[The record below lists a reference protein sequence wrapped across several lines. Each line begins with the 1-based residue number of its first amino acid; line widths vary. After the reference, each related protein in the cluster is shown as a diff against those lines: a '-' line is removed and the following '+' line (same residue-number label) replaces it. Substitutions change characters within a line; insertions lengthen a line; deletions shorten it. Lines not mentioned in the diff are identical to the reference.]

1 MSTVD
6 DSPPHSINSP
16 SFGDYTCY
24 HQFNMAPATTDKGK
38 GPAVTTTY
46 STAGTVSSPLDLDNV
61 KGEHQSVNVSGG
73 RRKVVSPK
81 VKVTLTSLTVNNV
94 SAWTSISVVSA
105 VLDGSELTIS
115 LGH

>member
-1 MSTVD
+1 
-6 DSPPHSINSP
+6 
-16 SFGDYTCY
+16 
-24 HQFNMAPATTDKGK
+24 MAPAPTDKDKGK
-38 GPAVTTTY
+38 GPEVATTY

-94 SAWTSISVVSA
+94 SISLAPRHLNESKRV
-105 VLDGSELTIS
+105 ELTGS
-115 LGH
+115 LEH

>member
-1 MSTVD
+1 MV
-6 DSPPHSINSP
+6 P
-16 SFGDYTCY
+16 
-24 HQFNMAPATTDKGK
+24 APADKDKGK
-38 GPAVTTTY
+38 APEVATTY

-94 SAWTSISVVSA
+94 STFERAEYQRA
-105 VLDGSELTIS
+105 ME
-115 LGH
+115 

>member
-1 MSTVD
+1 MV
-6 DSPPHSINSP
+6 P
-16 SFGDYTCY
+16 
-24 HQFNMAPATTDKGK
+24 APADKDKGK
-38 GPAVTTTY
+38 APEVATTY

-94 SAWTSISVVSA
+94 SLQVVWDTEEDQFGRHSNC
-105 VLDGSELTIS
+105 LFRQILQRCPLT
-115 LGH
+115 

>member
-1 MSTVD
+1 VVKARSSFRLNST
-6 DSPPHSINSP
+6 STFNQFNSP
-16 SFGDYTCY
+16 LRQLYFIQ
-24 HQFNMAPATTDKGK
+24 HKMVPAPTDKDKGK
-38 GPAVTTTY
+38 GPEVATTY

-94 SAWTSISVVSA
+94 SFSHT
-105 VLDGSELTIS
+105 L
-115 LGH
+115 

>member
-1 MSTVD
+1 
-6 DSPPHSINSP
+6 
-16 SFGDYTCY
+16 
-24 HQFNMAPATTDKGK
+24 MAPVATDKGK
-38 GPAVTTTY
+38 GPAVPTY

-94 SAWTSISVVSA
+94 SPCFSGQMCKMEETDDIVWDIEEDQFGRHTYCLLRQILQGCPFARY
-105 VLDGSELTIS
+105 G
-115 LGH
+115 